1 MLSFNITPAER
12 LPLKQ
17 ASASCGCDINA
28 ATINIYVFWP
38 CFLFSKGH
46 LKVIAAAEF
55 ISRGEN
61 NFNYPYAGVI
71 NSGGVRS
78 PDDEIEF

>member
-12 LPLKQ
+12 FSLKQ

-28 ATINIYVFWP
+28 AIINIYVFWP
-38 CFLFSKGH
+38 CFLFSDH

-55 ISRGEN
+55 ISQGEKKL
-61 NFNYPYAGVI
+61 NYPYAGVI
-71 NSGGVRS
+71 NLGGLRS

>member
-12 LPLKQ
+12 FSPKQ

-28 ATINIYVFWP
+28 AIINIYVFWP
-38 CFLFSKGH
+38 CFLFSEH

-55 ISRGEN
+55 ISQGEKK
-61 NFNYPYAGVI
+61 FNYPYAGGI
-71 NSGGVRS
+71 NSGGIRS